1 MKKTFPLFVALLFFS
16 CHNLFDG
23 KNGKRITHFKGTN
36 KVRQSI
42 EYKDEKLNGWWEEYY
57 ISGKLK
63 SKKNYVN
70 DTIHDTSFYYHEN
83 GALAEINIFKKG
95 SKEGCWKKYNNKGVL
110 YNELNFLNNDLNGIV
125 TTYSYNS
132 GKLLKRQNYNNGR
145 AEGLQEFFYKNGNK
159 KSSFELHASDPC
171 QGLCEWDEKG
181 NPINNH
187 FKIYVRE
194 LNKLLLEGKL
204 KFEIR
209 LERPQA
215 DDIVMEV
222 YEKGNIVCSSS
233 GSHYERVDDHFEV
246 GFTVSRGSFIMKQ
259 VKIAALRKTKMGNT
273 MIETT
278 TFNVSST
285 NF

>member
-1 MKKTFPLFVALLFFS
+1 MKKTIPFLVVLLFFS

-23 KNGKRITHFKGTN
+23 KNGKRVTHFKGTN

-42 EYKDEKLNGWWEEYY
+42 EYKNQKLNGWWEEYY
-57 ISGKLK
+57 INGKLK
-63 SKKNYVN
+63 SKKYYIN
-70 DTIHDTSFYYHEN
+70 DTIHDTSYYYHEN
-83 GALAEINIFKKG
+83 GALAEMNIFEKG

-110 YNELNFLNNDLNGIV
+110 YTEMNFSDNDLNGFV

-132 GKLLKRQNYNNGR
+132 GKLLKRQNYYNGR
-145 AEGLQEFFYKNGNK
+145 ADGLQEFFYKNGHK
-159 KSSFELHASDPC
+159 KCSFELHASDPC
-171 QGLCEWDEKG
+171 QGLCEWDENGK
-181 NPINNH
+181 PINNH
-187 FKIYVRE
+187 FKIYVTE

-209 LERPQA
+209 LEHPQA

-222 YEKGNIVCSSS
+222 YEKGDKVCSSS
-233 GSHYERVDDHFEV
+233 GSHYKRVDDHFEV
-246 GFTVSRGSFIMKQ
+246 AFAVSKGSFIMQQ
-259 VKIAALRKTKMGNT
+259 VKIAAIRKTKMGNS

-278 TFNVSST
+278 TFTVSST